1 MSGLLA
7 AVYLTRK
14 LEGKE
19 FVPVPSE
26 TMMGS
31 IVNYI
36 CSASIINF
44 APMNANFG
52 IMLNMLKD
60 REQMATRSL
69 EALKNWI
76 KENL

>member
-1 MSGLLA
+1 MSGLLCA
-7 AVYLTRK
+7 AYLVNK

-19 FVPVPSE
+19 FKPVPQE
-26 TMMGS
+26 TIMGS

-36 CSASIINF
+36 CNASVKNF

-60 REQMATRSL
+60 REEMANRSL
-69 EALKNWI
+69 SALDKWI
-76 KENL
+76 EETL